1 MTLVVDVDFNTFKLF
16 HTAGVMFFWVET
28 KKFFILIK
36 PFKDMIA
43 RTTVEKTTDAEN
55 DSFRLREL
63 QVVQARQVLNFVIDG
78 KDLGLP
84 AAKPPT
90 TTGEIDVSKVNEEE
104 ISLDDIPRASEIES
118 PKGDIDVQ
126 QTE

>member
-1 MTLVVDVDFNTFKLF
+1 MSLVIDVSFNTFKLF

-28 KKFFILIK
+28 DKFFILVK
-36 PFKDMIA
+36 PFKDLIA
-43 RTTVEKTTDAEN
+43 RTIVKKMTDPEN

-90 TTGEIDVSKVNEEE
+90 TTGKVDLTEGPTGEE
-104 ISLDDIPRASEIES
+104 ISLDDIPRASEI
-118 PKGDIDVQ
+118 KTGDSIEQ
-126 QTE
+126 PSK